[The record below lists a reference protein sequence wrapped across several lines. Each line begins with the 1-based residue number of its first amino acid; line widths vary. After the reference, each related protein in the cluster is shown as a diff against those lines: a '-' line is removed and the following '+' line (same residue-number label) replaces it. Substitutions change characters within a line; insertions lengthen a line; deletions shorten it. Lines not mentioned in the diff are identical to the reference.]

1 MLKFGLMQ
9 DFRNPRQWH
18 RPYPE
23 LYQQILE
30 QIVRA
35 EELGYDNV
43 WLTEHHFTEDGYNP
57 SLLPTAAAIAARTA
71 HIRIGTFVLLLPF
84 QHPVRVAEDATCVDI
99 WSNGR
104 LDLGI
109 GQGYSYKEF
118 NALSMRREE
127 RSARMAEGV
136 ELIKKFWTEERVTY
150 SGRFTQVKDLALSP
164 RPLQQPHV
172 PIWIGAR
179 AEKATRRVA
188 RLGCNLLATI
198 GPDPAPW
205 YVDELTK
212 LGRNAADFS
221 IAQLRL
227 VYLAETEDR
236 AWEEA
241 QAHIFSMMEFYG
253 EILAEAN
260 DAPGDKEVFPFQSP
274 RELRNSPFGR
284 AAMIGTP
291 DQVARKM
298 EQFRKSFL
306 CTHFIM
312 STQLPGLDPKK
323 ATTSLEL
330 FAKEIMPGFRNT

>member
-9 DFRNPRQWH
+9 DFRNPRQWR
-18 RPYPE
+18 RPYAE
-23 LYQQILE
+23 LYHQILE

-43 WLTEHHFTEDGYNP
+43 WLTEHHFTDDGYNP

-71 HIRIGTFVLLLPF
+71 RIRVGTFVLLLPF

-136 ELIKKFWTEERVTY
+136 ELIKKLWSEERVTY

-164 RPLQQPHV
+164 RPIQQPHV
-172 PIWIGAR
+172 PIWIDAR

-212 LGRNAADFS
+212 LGRNATDFS

-227 VYLAETEDR
+227 VYLAATEDR
-236 AWEEA
+236 AWEEGSA
-241 QAHIFSMMEFYG
+241 GAHLQYDGVLRRDFGGSQRRAGGQGGFS
-253 EILAEAN
+253 
-260 DAPGDKEVFPFQSP
+260 V
-274 RELRNSPFGR
+274 
-284 AAMIGTP
+284 
-291 DQVARKM
+291 
-298 EQFRKSFL
+298 
-306 CTHFIM
+306 
-312 STQLPGLDPKK
+312 
-323 ATTSLEL
+323 
-330 FAKEIMPGFRNT
+330 

>member
-1 MLKFGLMQ
+1 MKFGFME
-9 DFRNPRQWH
+9 DFRNPRPWR
-18 RPYPE
+18 RPYPD
-23 LYQQILE
+23 LYRAILD

-57 SLLPTAAAIAARTA
+57 SLLPTAAAVAARTTR
-71 HIRIGTFVLLLPF
+71 IRIGTFVLLLPF

-99 WSNGR
+99 LSNGR
-104 LDLGI
+104 FDLGV

-118 NALSMRREE
+118 NALNIRRGE

-136 ELIKKFWTEERVTY
+136 ELIQRLWTEASVTF
-150 SGRFTQVKDLALSP
+150 SGKFTQVKELTLSP
-164 RPLQQPHV
+164 RPVQQPYI
-172 PIWIGAR
+172 PLWIGAR

-188 RLGCNLLATI
+188 QMGCHLMATI

-205 YVDELTK
+205 YVETLK
-212 LGRNAADFS
+212 ECGRDPAHFN

-227 VYLAETEDR
+227 VYLAESEDQ

-241 QAHIFSMMEFYG
+241 APHIQSMMEFYG

-260 DAPGDKEVFPFQSP
+260 DAPGDKDVWRFKSP
-274 RELRNSPFGR
+274 DEIRHSAFGQ

-291 DQVARKM
+291 GQVAPKF
-298 EQFRKSFL
+298 EQFCQQFR
-306 CTHFIM
+306 CTHFILI
-312 STQLPGLDPKK
+312 TQLPGLDPRK
-323 ATTSLEL
+323 ATRSLEL
-330 FAKEIMPGFRNT
+330 FAKEIMPRYRK

>member
-1 MLKFGLMQ
+1 MQFGFMQ
-9 DFRNPRQWH
+9 DFRNPQPWR

-23 LYQQILE
+23 LYRALLD

-35 EELGYDNV
+35 EELGYDQV

-57 SLLPTAAAIAARTA
+57 SLLPTAAAVATRTSR
-71 HIRIGTFVLLLPF
+71 IRIGTFVLLLPF

-104 LDLGI
+104 FDLGV

-118 NALSMRREE
+118 NALCMRREE
-127 RSARMAEGV
+127 RSARLAEGV
-136 ELIKKFWTEERVTY
+136 ELIRRLWTEERVTFT
-150 SGRFTQVKDLALSP
+150 GKFTQVKDLTLAP
-164 RPLQQPHV
+164 KPVQQPH
-172 PIWIGAR
+172 PPLWIGAR

-188 RLGCNLLATI
+188 RLGCHLMATI

-205 YVDELTK
+205 YVETLK
-212 LGRNAADFS
+212 ECGRDPANFF

-227 VYLAETEDR
+227 VYVAETEDQ
-236 AWEEA
+236 AWEDA
-241 QAHIFSMMEFYG
+241 QEHIHSMMEFYG
-253 EILAEAN
+253 EILAEAK
-260 DAPGDKEVFPFQSP
+260 DAPGDEQGWQFKRPQDIRHSA
-274 RELRNSPFGR
+274 FGR

-291 DQVARKM
+291 DQVAQKLER
-298 EQFRKSFL
+298 FRQNFL

-323 ATTSLEL
+323 ATRSLEL
-330 FAKEIMPGFRNT
+330 FAKEVLPSFRK